1 VDLEINQGKTGNSI
15 KMKIN
20 ILQLIEGAKEAT
32 GLTVVIDVFRAFS
45 LACYAFDRGA
55 ENIIP
60 VGDIEIAYSLK
71 KANPDYILM
80 GERNENKMPGFD
92 FGNSPTHILQ
102 ENFTGKTLVHTT
114 SAGTQG
120 LVNAKNAD
128 EILTGSF
135 VNARAIANYIWKKNP
150 PVVSLV
156 CMGYS
161 ALYPIE
167 EDTFCAEYIKN
178 ELEGRG
184 NDFDTMKKTIR
195 SGSGK
200 RFFELNKQ
208 EYSPSTD
215 FELCLDLNRF
225 NFVIRASRQG
235 ELLRLNKVST
245 L

>member
-1 VDLEINQGKTGNSI
+1 MNIR
-15 KMKIN
+15 
-20 ILQLIEGAKEAT
+20 ILQLIEGAREAT

-55 ENIIP
+55 ERIIP

-71 KANPDYILM
+71 ESNPDYILM

-92 FGNSPTHILQ
+92 FGNSPTHILA

-135 VNARAIANYIWKKNP
+135 VNAGAIVKYIRQVNP
-150 PVVSLV
+150 TQVSLV

-161 ALYPIE
+161 ALYPAD
-167 EDTFCAEYIKN
+167 EDTFCAEYIRN
-178 ELEGRG
+178 ELEGKP
-184 NDFDTMKKTIR
+184 NDFDSMVSIIQQ
-195 SGSGK
+195 GSGK
-200 RFFELNKQ
+200 RFFENEKQ
-208 EYSPSTD
+208 SFAPASDFDLCTD
-215 FELCLDLNRF
+215 LDKF
-225 NFVIRASRQG
+225 DFIIRAAKIG
-235 ELLRLNKVST
+235 KLLILEKT
-245 L
+245 GL